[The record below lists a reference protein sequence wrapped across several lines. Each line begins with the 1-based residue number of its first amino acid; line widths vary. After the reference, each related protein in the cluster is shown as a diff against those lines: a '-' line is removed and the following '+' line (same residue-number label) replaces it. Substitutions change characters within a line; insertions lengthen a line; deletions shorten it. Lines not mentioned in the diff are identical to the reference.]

1 MYELALLWEAAF
13 RSGGIFLKIY
23 GKIYGWFM
31 STPAHTSLSVQQ
43 FLAENGIDPHS
54 HPPYS
59 PDLTPSDFFVVVFS
73 PVKKVLK
80 GKHFADVGEVKQ
92 KAAEA
97 LKGIKID

>member
-1 MYELALLWEAAF
+1 
-13 RSGGIFLKIY
+13 
-23 GKIYGWFM
+23 M

-59 PDLTPSDFFVVVFS
+59 PDLTPRDFFVVVFS

-97 LKGIKID
+97 LKGIKIDKFKNRSEQWKNIAVVYSIKWTVLKVTEV

>member
-1 MYELALLWEAAF
+1 
-13 RSGGIFLKIY
+13 
-23 GKIYGWFM
+23 M

-97 LKGIKID
+97 LKGIKIDKFKNRSEQWKNIAVVYSIKWRVLKVTEV